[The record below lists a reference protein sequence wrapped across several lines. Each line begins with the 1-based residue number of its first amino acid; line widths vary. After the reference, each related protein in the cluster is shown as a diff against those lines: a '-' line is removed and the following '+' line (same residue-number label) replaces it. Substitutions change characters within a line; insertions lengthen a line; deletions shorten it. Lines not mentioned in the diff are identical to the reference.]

1 MSGKSGKEK
10 AAWPHSNFKC
20 VAGNVSFENWPL
32 QMRCSAVLSKA
43 VSFPGKPQFLSFL
56 LFTLRPHHP
65 HPQHTHAHHTL
76 RPSPPM
82 LIGAHHRPE
91 GYVWEITTRMKTE
104 NLVAAWPRSELSYCV
119 VSLMIQSCLTVCFLW
134 VGSLSDGVFVNEC
147 RSIEALGM
155 CWWWRFYKTKA
166 RHFSRAIWI
175 WTQVIFFTNIAY
187 FSQADQKRLTPQ
199 PPWSTTSFF
208 WTSHKWN
215 LPTTPPPHTHHHHH
229 HHEHWCGRFWA
240 SCSLF
245 KVYNNLL

>member
-1 MSGKSGKEK
+1 
-10 AAWPHSNFKC
+10 
-20 VAGNVSFENWPL
+20 
-32 QMRCSAVLSKA
+32 
-43 VSFPGKPQFLSFL
+43 
-56 LFTLRPHHP
+56 
-65 HPQHTHAHHTL
+65 
-76 RPSPPM
+76 M

-215 LPTTPPPHTHHHHH
+215 LPTTPPTPTTTTTTMNTDAAVF
-229 HHEHWCGRFWA
+229 EQAVPF
-240 SCSLF
+240 LKYTTIF
-245 KVYNNLL
+245 YKVWQNKVKWPEELRRYTPTKV